1 MKQLKNLTI
10 KRAKEYIFYNYG
22 HLKHDIKALVKTS
35 RQLAKKYNCLPF
47 DMFFLAIEN
56 RQINKLNT
64 HSYGF
69 NTRTGREI
77 REEFE
82 YMYNLN
88 LKQ

>member
-1 MKQLKNLTI
+1 MKQIKNLTI
-10 KRAKEYIFYNYG
+10 KNAKDYIIYNYG
-22 HLKHDIKALVKTS
+22 YIKHDIKSLVKTS

-47 DMFFLAIEN
+47 DMFLFMIEN
-56 RQINKLNT
+56 KQINKLNT

-77 REEFE
+77 KKQFE

-88 LKQ
+88 IKK